1 MQNEVEQQNEREDF
15 TDVLKG
21 AAVAL
26 AIVAAIPIFIPTAAC
41 VLAFTEIK
49 EKLKRCPDCGSR
61 RLIFKGVE
69 QRESKGC
76 MEITFERGTF
86 KRRKLPV
93 HSYFECADCTGRFKK
108 FFGSP
113 LEPASE
119 EEFAAMSV
127 NSF

>member
-1 MQNEVEQQNEREDF
+1 MQHEVEEDRGEGL
-15 TDVLKG
+15 TDALKG

-26 AIVAAIPIFIPTAAC
+26 ALVATIPIFIPTAAC

-49 EKLKRCPDCGSR
+49 EKLKRCPNCGSR
-61 RLIFKGVE
+61 RLIFKGKE
-69 QRESKGC
+69 HRESAGC
-76 MEITFERGTF
+76 MEISFERGTF
-86 KRRKLPV
+86 KRRKSPI

-108 FFGSP
+108 FYGSP

-119 EEFAAMSV
+119 EEFEEMSV

>member
-1 MQNEVEQQNEREDF
+1 MHNEVEESTSERLADA
-15 TDVLKG
+15 LKG

-26 AIVAAIPIFIPTAAC
+26 ALVVTIPIFVPTAAC

-61 RLIFKGVE
+61 QLIFKGKE
-69 QRESKGC
+69 HRESPGC
-76 MEITFERGTF
+76 MEISFERGPF
-86 KRRKLPV
+86 KRRKLPM
-93 HSYFECADCTGRFKK
+93 HSYFQCADCTGRFKK
-108 FFGSP
+108 FYGCP

-119 EEFAAMSV
+119 EEFAQMSV